1 MEQNTK
7 LSLSARVS
15 SRPSLLLLIPGIL
28 PVIALLLLS
37 FGAIAQSSQTVRGV
51 VTDKTS
57 EKPLPGVTVIVAGT
71 DPVIGTTTDTLGRYV
86 LPAVP
91 LGRHQLSFGS
101 AGYHGVS
108 IPEVL
113 ITAGKEVVLDVA
125 LEQRLVTLDA
135 FTITHAAPKKGAVT
149 NEFSA
154 GSGRSFSP
162 EDVNRYAGG
171 RNDPSKLVSNY
182 AGVAANS
189 DARNDIVVRGN
200 SPAGVLWRVE
210 GSPSPSPNH
219 FATLGTT
226 GGPVSALNTNMLK
239 TSDFLT
245 GAFPAEYGNALAA
258 VFDIDFRS
266 GNSSRHEMTLQINAF
281 SGFEADVEG
290 PLNKKNNGAA
300 YLATYRYGF
309 AQVAQAVGINIGT
322 KAVPYYQDWAFNVTT
337 GKSPIGKFSFFGM
350 GGLSHIALLGS
361 KVDSTDFYG
370 QADEDSYDKSNFSY
384 FGVKNTLDIDS
395 RTYLRTVVTYAYTLD
410 DYDQYRYPDPVPPY
424 ADRWLNYSSHNHTS
438 TLRYSSLFNRK
449 VNSRLSYRIGASG
462 ENLGLDIHVYD
473 KTARPATAPF
483 DTVSNYTGA
492 PFLLQYFGQFK
503 YRFSEKFSVIGG
515 LHGMHLGTNNSSAVE
530 PRISATCQVA
540 PTQSLS
546 FSYGLHSQL
555 QPLPVY
561 FQTYDESDH
570 IHDSTN
576 KDLGFTR
583 AQHFVLGYEWR
594 FHPDW
599 RLKAEAYYQYLYDV
613 PVTPYPSGFSML
625 NAGADFGF
633 PDKVGLV
640 NKGTGTNKGVE
651 LTLERFLNHGYYLL
665 VTGSLFDSKYK
676 GSDGIERNTAF
687 NYKYVTNILAGREWR
702 ISGNNAFTLDVR
714 MSAIGGRYATPVNVT
729 ASKMAGY
736 EIDDTLNYN
745 SERLSDYFRLDMK
758 FGYRTNSK
766 KHRLSSTFYLDLQN
780 ITNRKNIFLLQ
791 YDQAKG
797 NTVPVYQIRFFP
809 DILYRLQF

>member
-1 MEQNTK
+1 MEKNTK
-7 LSLSARVS
+7 I
-15 SRPSLLLLIPGIL
+15 LIP
-28 PVIALLLLS
+28 LLLLS
-37 FGAIAQSSQTVRGV
+37 FGVFAQSSQTVRGV
-51 VTDKTS
+51 VTDRTS

-86 LPAVP
+86 LPVVP

-125 LEQRLVTLDA
+125 LEQRLVTLNT
-135 FTITHAAPKKGAVT
+135 FTITHAAPKKGAAT

-154 GSGRSFSP
+154 GSSRSFNP
-162 EDVNRYAGG
+162 EEITRYAGG

-258 VFDIDFRS
+258 VFDIGFRS
-266 GNSSRHEMTLQINAF
+266 GNSSRHEQTLQVNAF

-309 AQVAQAVGINIGT
+309 AQIAQAVGINIGT
-322 KAVPYYQDWAFNVTT
+322 KAVPYYQDWAFNITT
-337 GKSPIGKFSFFGM
+337 GNGSLGKFSFFGM

-384 FGVKNTLDIDS
+384 FGIKNTLDIDS
-395 RTYLRTVVTYAYTLD
+395 RTYLRTVVTYTNTID
-410 DYDQYRYPDPVPPY
+410 HYDQYRYPDPVPPY
-424 ADRWLNYSSHNHTS
+424 ANRWLNYSSDNETNS
-438 TLRYSSLFNRK
+438 LRFSSYLNRK
-449 VNSRLSYRIGASG
+449 VNSRLSYRIGAAG
-462 ENLGLDIHVYD
+462 EDLGLKIHVYN
-473 KTARPATAPF
+473 KTARPESAPF
-483 DTVSNYTGA
+483 DTVSNYDGT
-492 PFLLQYFGQFK
+492 PFLLQYFAQFK

-515 LHGMHLGTNNSSAVE
+515 LHGMHFDINNSDALE
-530 PRISATCQVA
+530 PRLSFVWQPA

-546 FSYGLHSQL
+546 LSYGLHSQL

-561 FQTYDESDH
+561 FQTFDETDH
-570 IHDSTN
+570 IHDSSN
-576 KDLGFTR
+576 RDLGFTR
-583 AQHFVLGYEWR
+583 AHHFIAGYEWR
-594 FHPDW
+594 FLPDW
-599 RLKAEAYYQYLYDV
+599 RFKAEAYYQYLFDV
-613 PVTPYPSGFSML
+613 PVERYPSGFSML

-651 LTLERFLNHGYYLL
+651 LTLERFLNHGYYILF
-665 VTGSLFDSKYK
+665 TASLFDSKYK

-687 NYKYVTNILAGREWR
+687 NYKYVSNILAGREWR
-702 ISGNNAFTLDVR
+702 LSGTNAFTVDIRL
-714 MSAIGGRYATPVNVT
+714 SAIGGRYATPVNVG
-729 ASKMAGY
+729 ASEAAGY
-736 EIDDTLNYN
+736 EIDDTLHYM
-745 SERLSDYFRLDMK
+745 SERLSDYFRLDTK

-766 KHRLSSTFYLDLQN
+766 RHRLSTTLYLDLQN

-809 DILYRLQF
+809 DILYRIEF